1 MCSSVQKRPK
11 KISSFKDKHVF
22 CVIICSLIFEIP
34 IFFTLILDNY
44 LVFSNLQCLR
54 PLRILQSRPEF
65 LFVCSYT
72 KCHSDEG
79 KNVKNRKDH
88 LRVK

>member
-44 LVFSNLQCLR
+44 LVFFKPTVFKTITYFAITTSV
-54 PLRILQSRPEF
+54 
-65 LFVCSYT
+65 FVCLFIYQ
-72 KCHSDEG
+72 
-79 KNVKNRKDH
+79 VPF
-88 LRVK
+88 